1 MARVGV
7 LILNFN
13 GEDHLQKF
21 LPSIISNSQD
31 CDIIVG
37 DNCST
42 DNSIHLLETSFQNV
56 QVIQLDKN
64 YGYAEGYNQLIK
76 QVDNEFIALV
86 NSDVEATPNWTDK
99 LVSTLDANEKI
110 VAVQPKILSYNQ
122 RQEFEYAG
130 AAGGYIDRYGYPFCR
145 GRVFTTIE
153 EDLGQYDDTRE
164 VFWASGACFMV
175 KKSAFEELGGFDG
188 DFFAHMEEI
197 DLNWRMHN
205 SGYKVMYCGNSTVYH
220 LGGGT
225 LSYNNPHKTYL
236 NFRNGWLMLLKNLP
250 KSNRTAILFIR
261 WLLDLASIL
270 FYVSKFQAANSFAV
284 IRAHFYILL
293 NIKKILIKR
302 KVNMS
307 HAELGPG
314 IAPKNF
320 SLVWQYFFKKK
331 RRFSDLVP
339 D

>member
-1 MARVGV
+1 MARVGI

-13 GEDHLQKF
+13 GEDHLQRF

-56 QVIQLDKN
+56 QVIKLDKN
-64 YGYAEGYNQLIK
+64 YGYAEGYNKLIK

-86 NSDVEATPNWTDK
+86 NSDVEATKGWTEG
-99 LVSTLDANEKI
+99 LISTLDANEKI

-122 RQEFEYAG
+122 QHRFEYAG
-130 AAGGYIDRYGYPFCR
+130 AAGGYLDRYGYPFCR

-175 KKSAFEELGGFDG
+175 KKSVFEELGGFDS

-236 NFRNGWLMLLKNLP
+236 NFRNGWIMLVKNLP
-250 KSNRTAILFIR
+250 KNNSPAILFTR

-270 FYVSKFQAANSFAV
+270 FYVFNFQPANSFAV

-293 NIKKILIKR
+293 NIKNILIKR
-302 KVNMS
+302 GDSMRQT
-307 HAELGPG
+307 ELESS
-314 IAPKNF
+314 IAPKKF
-320 SLVWQYFFKKK
+320 SLVWQYFFMKKK
-331 RRFSDLVP
+331 RFSDLVP

>member
-1 MARVGV
+1 MARVGI

-13 GEDHLQKF
+13 GEDHLQRF

-56 QVIQLDKN
+56 QVIKLDKN
-64 YGYAEGYNQLIK
+64 YGYAEGYNKLIK

-86 NSDVEATPNWTDK
+86 NSDVEATKGWTEG
-99 LVSTLDANEKI
+99 LISTLDANEKI

-122 RQEFEYAG
+122 QHRFEYAG
-130 AAGGYIDRYGYPFCR
+130 AAGGYLDRYGYPFCR

-175 KKSAFEELGGFDG
+175 KKSVFEELGGFDS

-236 NFRNGWLMLLKNLP
+236 NFRNGWIMLVKNLP
-250 KSNRTAILFIR
+250 KYNNPAILFTR

-270 FYVSKFQAANSFAV
+270 FYVFNFQPANSFAV
-284 IRAHFYILL
+284 IRAHYYILL
-293 NIKKILIKR
+293 NIKNILIKR
-302 KVNMS
+302 GDSMRQT
-307 HAELGPG
+307 ELESS
-314 IAPKNF
+314 IAPKKF
-320 SLVWQYFFKKK
+320 SLVWQYFFMKKK
-331 RRFSDLVP
+331 RFSDLVP

>member
-13 GEDHLQKF
+13 GEDHLQMF

-42 DNSIHLLETSFQNV
+42 DNSIHLLESSFQNV
-56 QVIQLDKN
+56 QVIKLDKN

-99 LVSTLDANEKI
+99 LVATLDANEKI
-110 VAVQPKILSYNQ
+110 VAVQPKILSYNH

-197 DLNWRMHN
+197 DLNWRMHK

-261 WLLDLASIL
+261 WLLDLTSIL

-293 NIKKILIKR
+293 NINKTLNKR
-302 KVNMS
+302 KDSMS

>member
-13 GEDHLQKF
+13 GENHLQKF

-56 QVIQLDKN
+56 QVIKLDKN

-250 KSNRTAILFIR
+250 KSNRTVILFIR

-302 KVNMS
+302 KDNMS
-307 HAELGPG
+307 YAELGPG